1 MSYSDYLKN
10 TLKPLGIYE
19 LDTGIG
25 SAELNALGAVMD
37 EAEKK
42 LSRTF
47 REMLP
52 MTAENEGLQKFE
64 SLFPGAASTAD
75 LASRR
80 AAVNA
85 LMRMGE
91 YESSDQGLNIFFD
104 ACGIPAN
111 VYETATK
118 EVLKVRFSGIKPEG
132 EELRKL
138 KQRIEAILPCH
149 LEVIYE

>member
-25 SAELNALGAVMD
+25 SAELNALGAIMD
-37 EAEKK
+37 EVEEK
-42 LSRTF
+42 LSKTY

-52 MTAENEGLQKFE
+52 MTAEDEGLRKFE
-64 SLFPGAASTAD
+64 GLFPGAASTEDTA
-75 LASRR
+75 ARR
-80 AAVNA
+80 TAVNA
-85 LMRMGE
+85 LMRLRE
-91 YESSDQGLNIFFD
+91 YDCSDQGLNILLSD
-104 ACGIPAN
+104 CGIPAS
-111 VYETATK
+111 VYETDTK
-118 EVLKVRFSGIKPEG
+118 EVLNVRFSGIQPEG
-132 EELRKL
+132 EELKRL

>member
-19 LDTGIG
+19 LETGIG

-91 YESSDQGLNIFFD
+91 YESSDQGLNIFLD

-118 EVLKVRFSGIKPEG
+118 EVLKVRFSGTKPEG